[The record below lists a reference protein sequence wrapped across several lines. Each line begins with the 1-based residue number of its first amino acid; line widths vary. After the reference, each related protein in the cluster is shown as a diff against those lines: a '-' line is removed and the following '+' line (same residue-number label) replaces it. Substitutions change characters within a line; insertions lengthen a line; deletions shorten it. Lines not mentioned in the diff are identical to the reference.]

1 VSACCFVSSTRD
13 FSEKFANVVLSKFR
27 YIGSVTRGGSRRES
41 FPIPERNPRG
51 NSRVTRFSTKRALS
65 DLFKFRFEIIL
76 PFNPRLIIR
85 PRCFAVVP
93 FAVNNYGNSL
103 LLCERNIN
111 ICGFPCVCVCVYELC
126 VLCHC
131 RDNRESVSLPDVRI
145 IVCDMRQTSSV
156 TEAGGRGWLIIS
168 NFIC

>member
-111 ICGFPCVCVCVYELC
+111 ICGFPVYAYTVASAPVPVCVSRVCVCVCVC
-126 VLCHC
+126 VCGRHHQ
-131 RDNRESVSLPDVRI
+131 SQKP
-145 IVCDMRQTSSV
+145 
-156 TEAGGRGWLIIS
+156 AGGAG
-168 NFIC
+168 